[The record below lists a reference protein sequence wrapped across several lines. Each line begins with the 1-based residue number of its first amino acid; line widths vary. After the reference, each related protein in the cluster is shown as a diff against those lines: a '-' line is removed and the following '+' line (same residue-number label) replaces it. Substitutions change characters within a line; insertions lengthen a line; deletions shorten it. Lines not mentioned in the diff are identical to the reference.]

1 MRQIYEAN
9 SFISNLISVC
19 VCVCV
24 CVSVSS
30 VSVPG
35 YVCACLC
42 GLGVCLSMPITR
54 RNQLD
59 PQIIKIGPTTLNA
72 L

>member
-1 MRQIYEAN
+1 MKQICL
-9 SFISNLISVC
+9 FPIKSVC
-19 VCVCV
+19 VRV
-24 CVSVSS
+24 CVSVCLFQ
-30 VSVPG
+30 
-35 YVCACLC
+35 VCMCVCLC

-54 RNQLD
+54 RKLLD